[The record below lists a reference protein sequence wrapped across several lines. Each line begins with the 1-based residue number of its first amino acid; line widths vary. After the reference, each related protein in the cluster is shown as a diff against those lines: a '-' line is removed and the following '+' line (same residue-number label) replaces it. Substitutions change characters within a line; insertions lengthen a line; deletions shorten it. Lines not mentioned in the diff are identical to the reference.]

1 MNIEISNKIS
11 EIKNK
16 FFELKDKLASEIQE
30 KNNLTIEIDRLN
42 LEKNDYL
49 STIES
54 QSEEIKFLKEQLEEE
69 KSKRVESPVPVDRDL
84 EIDFLVK
91 EIDQC
96 INQIKTNL

>member
-1 MNIEISNKIS
+1 MNTEISNKIS

-69 KSKRVESPVPVDRDL
+69 KSKRVEVPVQVDRDL